1 MIELDQNECYLVPK
15 CEIHNRRTK
24 VAISTSKRYPQSIG
38 FFCEKCNAEFLEA
51 IVAESQVQDL

>member
-15 CEIHNRRTK
+15 CKIHNRRTK

-51 IVAESQVQDL
+51 IVAESQV